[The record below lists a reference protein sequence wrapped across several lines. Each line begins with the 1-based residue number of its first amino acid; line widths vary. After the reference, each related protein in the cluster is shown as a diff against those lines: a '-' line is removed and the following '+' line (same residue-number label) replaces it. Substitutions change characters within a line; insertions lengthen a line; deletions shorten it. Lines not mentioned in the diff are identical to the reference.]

1 MRYFFIDSIER
12 PNGIA
17 TENENANEAIHEE
30 ITPEAKLRN
39 DYQAYYKGVTVTQYA
54 NGIDHLEPE
63 DLVGEEE
70 DLSSKLC
77 LDLWIINGI
86 VTKGCTTD
94 WREDQRPWCSL
105 DAIFQGK
112 FIFCPETEEER
123 TLRENKLKAKTLFQ
137 EGIGEMNGWD
147 IRKSI
152 IRGGYDKAVESLN
165 LGFEEASGFIAFFK
179 LMGYFVP
186 LNVKEAKQL
195 AEDGAAKGQPVDQDV
210 IAFMHALGVGYE
222 ANQAKAI
229 LNWTFGALGYVIIAY
244 FCDTFFRSI
253 LLVLNLRYQE
263 FCINGIRWIS
273 FGKYGAWI
281 SLFQRNY
288 CCEELS

>member
-1 MRYFFIDSIER
+1 M
-12 PNGIA
+12 
-17 TENENANEAIHEE
+17 ENVVDE

-63 DLVGEEE
+63 DLVGE

-112 FIFCPETEEER
+112 FIFCPETDEEK
-123 TLRENKLKAKTLFQ
+123 TTRENKLKAKTLFQ

-186 LNVKEAKQL
+186 LNVKEAKTL
-195 AEDGAAKGQPVDQDV
+195 AEEGAAKGQPVDQDV

-229 LNWTFGALGYVIIAY
+229 LNWTFGALGYVSSSFMFFSINIRSYHHETLLKRNKVDQFWQIWHLDIVILEGLLLREVVQKHVNII
-244 FCDTFFRSI
+244 
-253 LLVLNLRYQE
+253 NL
-263 FCINGIRWIS
+263 
-273 FGKYGAWI
+273 
-281 SLFQRNY
+281 
-288 CCEELS
+288 

>member
-1 MRYFFIDSIER
+1 MGGHIANSFVDLVER
-12 PNGIA
+12 PNGIV
-17 TENENANEAIHEE
+17 TESEDAKEDILEE
-30 ITPEAKLRN
+30 ITPENKLRN

-63 DLVGEEE
+63 DLVGEVGE

-112 FIFCPETEEER
+112 FIFCPETDEER
-123 TLRENKLKAKTLFQ
+123 TLRENKLKAKALFQ

-152 IRGGYDKAVESLN
+152 IRGGYDKAVESLD

-195 AEDGAAKGQPVDQDV
+195 AEEGAAKGQPVDQDV

-229 LNWTFGALGYVIIAY
+229 LNWTFGALGYVFI
-244 FCDTFFRSI
+244 
-253 LLVLNLRYQE
+253 
-263 FCINGIRWIS
+263 
-273 FGKYGAWI
+273 
-281 SLFQRNY
+281 
-288 CCEELS
+288 

>member
-1 MRYFFIDSIER
+1 MHPSFDFNQR
-12 PNGIA
+12 PNGVA
-17 TENENANEAIHEE
+17 SETEDIVENVLDE

-63 DLVGEEE
+63 DLVGE
-70 DLSSKLC
+70 DLPSKLC

-86 VTKGCTTD
+86 VEKGCTTD

-112 FIFCPETEEER
+112 FIFCPETDEEK
-123 TLRENKLKAKTLFQ
+123 TARENKLKAKTLFQ

-186 LNVKEAKQL
+186 LNVKEAKTL
-195 AEDGAAKGQPVDQDV
+195 AEEGAAKGQPVDQDV

-229 LNWTFGALGYVIIAY
+229 LNWTFGALGYV
-244 FCDTFFRSI
+244 SS
-253 LLVLNLRYQE
+253 LQK
-263 FCINGIRWIS
+263 W
-273 FGKYGAWI
+273 GASSKWP
-281 SLFQRNY
+281 
-288 CCEELS
+288 